1 MKRKI
6 PAERKS
12 QRYIKFKIHSDTK
25 HSLSDI
31 VEEFWSSVHS
41 YMGSKD
47 ASQAEPWLIANK
59 FSRQSQEGV
68 IRVNR
73 GFEDD
78 LRTSLI
84 LIDEIQ
90 GEDVFLSTQ
99 DVSGTLKKLD

>member
-12 QRYIKFKIHSDTK
+12 QRYIKFKIHSDID
-25 HSLSDI
+25 HCLSDI

-59 FSRQSQEGV
+59 FSRQNQEGV

-84 LIDEIQ
+84 LIDEVQ

-99 DVSGTLKKLD
+99 DVSGTLKRLD